1 MGRTRENELREW
13 KDAANRLKNLYEA
26 ELALNEYLS
35 KECDC
40 LRIKVYAYVSG
51 KDWRGYNPVEGFVPR
66 AELKAVEEAKRQAE
80 SETKFLKDEL
90 ARLKWEYEE
99 YKSKYARIL
108 AEHTSL
114 LESLHNEAKKNGIGM
129 D

>member
-1 MGRTRENELREW
+1 MGRTRVNELREW

-26 ELALNEYLS
+26 ELTCNEYLR
-35 KECDC
+35 KENDC
-40 LRIKVYAYVSG
+40 LRIKVYEYVSG
-51 KDWRGYNPVEGFVPR
+51 KDWRGYNPVEGFVPK
-66 AELKAVEEAKRQAE
+66 AELKAAEEAKGRAE

-90 ARLKWEYEE
+90 ARLKWECEE
-99 YKSKYARIL
+99 CKSKYARIL